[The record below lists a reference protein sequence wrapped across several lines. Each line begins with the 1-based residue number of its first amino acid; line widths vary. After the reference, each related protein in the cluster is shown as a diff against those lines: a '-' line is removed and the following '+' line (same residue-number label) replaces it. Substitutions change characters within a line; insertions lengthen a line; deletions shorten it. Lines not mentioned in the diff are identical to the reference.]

1 MREAF
6 FFHSPCSLYLATKA
20 RTAAR
25 TSSALRKIRPH
36 TTCSLR
42 VRMNRSATPLVS
54 GSRTRAKLGVMPKK
68 AIWVWKW
75 SDIKALPWSWRSR
88 RPRAASARTAPQALW
103 MARSRARAAAKRSA
117 FSATCQPS
125 TSAFQCS
132 TTMKRAML
140 EEGDVAVLN
149 GRDHGRVRAP
159 HDTGRVG
166 GNASVVVVDRP
177 LRAAVR
183 REQSILAHE
192 AEHPV
197 PADADA
203 IEGAQAGPDLA
214 GPLAGEGRAIE
225 VAADRLEQPRIVDRR
240 PRPSPPARGQ
250 RLGDRPGGIGGAPPA
265 QGGPTPPHAVGLAGR
280 RGARGGHQ
288 RDLLRAKGP
297 GRSMRARSNST
308 SMESSPIRR

>member
-1 MREAF
+1 
-6 FFHSPCSLYLATKA
+6 
-20 RTAAR
+20 
-25 TSSALRKIRPH
+25 
-36 TTCSLR
+36 
-42 VRMNRSATPLVS
+42 MNRSATPLVS

-88 RPRAASARTAPQALW
+88 RPRAASARTAPQAVW

-132 TTMKRAML
+132 PTMKRAMLEEGDVGRGRCWKRAML

-192 AEHPV
+192 AQHPV
-197 PADADA
+197 PADAQA
-203 IEGAQAGPDLA
+203 IERAQAGPDLA
-214 GPLAGEGRAIE
+214 VPL
-225 VAADRLEQPRIVDRR
+225 
-240 PRPSPPARGQ
+240 
-250 RLGDRPGGIGGAPPA
+250 
-265 QGGPTPPHAVGLAGR
+265 
-280 RGARGGHQ
+280 
-288 RDLLRAKGP
+288 
-297 GRSMRARSNST
+297 
-308 SMESSPIRR
+308 